1 MRHAATTLGLLLAS
15 ALLAGCANSQNA
27 PAGAPNNWVGE
38 GPAPA
43 IEADRRF
50 CSNLVKDRQIRD
62 EPATTESDRRSRARS
77 NARAY
82 NNCMEARG
90 WSVR

>member
-1 MRHAATTLGLLLAS
+1 MRHAATTLRLLFAG
-15 ALLAGCANSQNA
+15 ALLAGCADTEGG
-27 PAGAPNNWVGE
+27 PPGAPNNWVGE

-50 CSNLVKDRQIRD
+50 CANLVKDRQIRD
-62 EPATTESDRRSRARS
+62 EPATDETDRRKRTRS